1 MKSDVLTDE
10 LQLWGFEQNRM
21 IFEDGSMG
29 AAIKISSLDVVAYS
43 DEGKNALS
51 TSLTQFLNS
60 LPSGLDLQ
68 FVCDI
73 RDGNE
78 DEISQFERTAMTSN
92 NEAAKALALGRA
104 SMFRRFDQ
112 QGLIPKYDLHLFVR
126 KPFAQRLADKPRL
139 FSLTPKFQ
147 EVTEDRLKREITFFD
162 RTLEDLLQGIKSLGL
177 NARILAPDEVLNLIY
192 KQWNPTRKVALG
204 QYNPEDLR
212 ESLCL
217 TDVAIS
223 QEGFS
228 IGNMHHRVLSLKI
241 LPEATYSC
249 LGAALQGLPFGSRL
263 FFSVH
268 IPDQAKEIESLKT
281 QRRIAFSMARGKRT
295 GVADI
300 ESEAKLQDLETL
312 LEQMIASGEKVFRLS
327 LNVLLK
333 SENLEELDD
342 KLNQALI
349 AVRSLGSSE
358 AMQETIAAF
367 DIFSQMAIPNAR
379 APERS
384 KRVKTSNLAD
394 LLPVYGAWTG
404 TTEPSVLLR
413 SGSGALLKF
422 DPFDSEFTNSN
433 MLISGG
439 SGSGKSFLTNI
450 ILMQM
455 LKENPKIFFVDIGGS
470 YKKLCENLEGQYIP
484 LGVSEGISINPFDL
498 APGEETVSNQ
508 KIKFLVGLIELMAKE
523 EEVARLPKLERAEI
537 EESIREVYATSKTP
551 RLSDLREI
559 LLNHRD
565 TSIARYGKILGPWC
579 GNSLFGK
586 FLDQKTNISLNKPV
600 IAFDLKGM
608 ETYPELQA
616 VCLFLITDLVWREI
630 QKDRLTKKFLC
641 FDECWKLLKNES
653 GIVFIEEV
661 FRTFRKYKASAI
673 AISQDID
680 DFAKSRIA
688 GALLPNCSIKW
699 LLLQQQVDGGR
710 LKEVLD
716 LNDNEVHMVKSLY
729 QEKGRLS
736 QAFLLAQKNRITAV
750 VESTPLEYWIATTDP
765 KDLAALDELA
775 AKSPDESHIQRLQ
788 RLAEKYPHGV
798 AAFEKERAS

>member
-1 MKSDVLTDE
+1 MGLTACVLTPE
-10 LQLWGFEQNRM
+10 
-21 IFEDGSMG
+21 
-29 AAIKISSLDVVAYS
+29 
-43 DEGKNALS
+43 
-51 TSLTQFLNS
+51 
-60 LPSGLDLQ
+60 
-68 FVCDI
+68 
-73 RDGNE
+73 
-78 DEISQFERTAMTSN
+78 
-92 NEAAKALALGRA
+92 
-104 SMFRRFDQ
+104 
-112 QGLIPKYDLHLFVR
+112 
-126 KPFAQRLADKPRL
+126 
-139 FSLTPKFQ
+139 
-147 EVTEDRLKREITFFD
+147 
-162 RTLEDLLQGIKSLGL
+162 
-177 NARILAPDEVLNLIY
+177 EVLKLIY
-192 KQWNPTRKVALG
+192 KQWNPTRKIGLG
-204 QYNPEDLR
+204 QYDPEDLR

-228 IGNMHHRVLSLKI
+228 IGNVHHRILSLKI

-249 LGAALQGLPFGSRL
+249 LGAVLQGLPFGSRL

-268 IPDQAKEIESLKT
+268 VPDQTKELESLKT
-281 QRRIAFSMARGKRT
+281 QRRIAFSMARGKRS
-295 GVADI
+295 GVSDI

-333 SENLEELDD
+333 SENLEELED
-342 KLNQALI
+342 KVNQALI

-367 DIFSQMAIPNAR
+367 DIFSQMALPNAR
-379 APERS
+379 AAERS

-394 LLPVYGAWTG
+394 LLPIYGAWTG

-413 SGSGALLKF
+413 SSSGALLKF
-422 DPFDSEFTNSN
+422 DPFDSDFTNSN

-470 YKKLCENLEGQYIP
+470 YKKLCENLEGQYLP
-484 LGVSEGISINPFDL
+484 LGVSDGISINPFDL
-498 APGEETVSNQ
+498 AAGEEVVSNQ

-523 EEVARLPKLERAEI
+523 EDVSRLPKLERAEV
-537 EESIREVYATSKTP
+537 EEAIREVYATSKSP

-559 LLNHRD
+559 LLNHKDPNIVRF
-565 TSIARYGKILGPWC
+565 GKILTPWC
-579 GNSLFGK
+579 GDSLFGK
-586 FLDQKTNISLNKPV
+586 FLDQKTNISLDKQV
-600 IAFDLKGM
+600 VAFDLKGM

-616 VCLFLITDLVWREI
+616 VCLFLITDLVWREV

-699 LLLQQQVDGGR
+699 LLLQQQVDGER

-716 LNDNEVHMVKSLY
+716 INDNEVQMVKSLY

-736 QAFLLAQKNRITAV
+736 QAFLLAQKNRIVAV
-750 VESTPLEYWIATTDP
+750 IESTPLEYWIATTDP
-765 KDLAALDELA
+765 KDLAEVDRLTTET
-775 AKSPDESHIQRLQ
+775 PQQNHIQRLQ
-788 RLAEKYPHGV
+788 WLAEKYPHGI

>member
-1 MKSDVLTDE
+1 MKSDILTDE
-10 LQLWGFEQNRM
+10 LQLWGFENDRM
-21 IFEDGSMG
+21 VFDDGSIG
-29 AAIKISSLDVVAYS
+29 AAIRITPLDVTAFS
-43 DEGKNALS
+43 DEQRNALAG
-51 TSLTQFLNS
+51 SLIQFLNS

-78 DEISQFERTAMTSN
+78 EEIAIFETSAQLSDN
-92 NEAAKALALGRA
+92 DAAKSLALDRA
-104 SMFRRFDQ
+104 AMFREFDRS
-112 QGLIPKYDLHLFVR
+112 GYIPKFDLHIFIR
-126 KPFAQRLADKPRL
+126 KPFSQKLADKPKL
-139 FSLTPKFQ
+139 FNLNKKFP
-147 EVTEDRLKREITFFD
+147 EITSDRLKTEISYFE
-162 RTLEDLLQGIKSLGL
+162 RTIEDLTQGIKSLGL
-177 NARILAPDEVLNLIY
+177 AYKVLTPEDTLRLIY
-192 KQWNPTRKVALG
+192 QQWNPTRKISLG
-204 QYNPEDLR
+204 QYDPEDLR

-217 TDVAIS
+217 TDVSIN

-228 IGNMHHRVLSLKI
+228 IGNIHHRVLSLKI
-241 LPEATYSC
+241 LPEVTYSC
-249 LGAALQGLPFGSRL
+249 LGAILQGLPFGSRL
-263 FFSVH
+263 FFSVQV
-268 IPDQAKEIESLKT
+268 PDQTKEIESLKT

-295 GVADI
+295 GVSDI

-333 SENLEELDD
+333 SANLEELDD
-342 KLNQALI
+342 KVNQALI
-349 AVRSLGSSE
+349 AIRSLGSSE

-367 DIFSQMAIPNAR
+367 DIFSQMALPNAR
-379 APERS
+379 SLERA

-394 LLPVYGAWTG
+394 LLPIYGAWTG
-404 TTEPSVLLR
+404 TTEPSILLR
-413 SGSGALLKF
+413 SQSGALLKF

-450 ILMQM
+450 LLMQM

-484 LGVSEGISINPFDL
+484 LGVSDGICINPFDL
-498 APGEETVSNQ
+498 PEGEEVVTNQ
-508 KIKFLVGLIELMAKE
+508 KIKFLVGLIELMSKE
-523 EEVARLPKLERAEI
+523 EDVSRLPKFERAEI
-537 EESIREVYATSKTP
+537 EDAIQEVYRTSRNP

-559 LLNHRD
+559 LLNHKD
-565 TSIARYGKILGPWC
+565 QNIVRYGKILTPWC
-579 GNSLFGK
+579 GDSLFGK
-586 FLDQKTNISLNKPV
+586 FLDQKTNISLTKQV
-600 IAFDLKGM
+600 VAFDLKGM
-608 ETYPELQA
+608 ETFPELQA
-616 VCLFLITDLVWREI
+616 VCLFLITDLVWREV
-630 QKDRLTKKFLC
+630 QKDRLTEKFLC
-641 FDECWKLLKNES
+641 FDECWKLLKSES

-680 DFAKSRIA
+680 DFAKSKIA

-699 LLLQQQVDGGR
+699 LLLQQQVDGER

-716 LNDNEVHMVKSLY
+716 LNDNEVQMVKSLY
-729 QEKGRLS
+729 QEKGKLS
-736 QAFLLAQKNRITAV
+736 QAFLLAQKNRVIAV

-765 KDLAALDELA
+765 RDLACVDQLA
-775 AKSPDESHIQRLQ
+775 KDSPEQSHIQRLKQ
-788 RLAEKYPHGV
+788 LAQKYPHGV

>member
-1 MKSDVLTDE
+1 MKSDILTDE
-10 LQLWGFEQNRM
+10 LQLWGFENDRM
-21 IFEDGSMG
+21 VFDDGSIG
-29 AAIKISSLDVVAYS
+29 AAIRIIPLDVTAFS
-43 DEGKNALS
+43 DEQRNALAG
-51 TSLTQFLNS
+51 SLIQFLNS

-78 DEISQFERTAMTSN
+78 DEISIFEAAARLSD
-92 NEAAKALALGRA
+92 NEAAKSLALDRA
-104 SMFRRFDQ
+104 AMFREFDKS
-112 QGLIPKYDLHLFVR
+112 GYIPKFDLHIFIR
-126 KPFAQRLADKPRL
+126 KSFSQKLTDKPKL
-139 FSLTPKFQ
+139 FSLNKKFP
-147 EVTEDRLKREITFFD
+147 EITNDRLKKEISYFE
-162 RTLEDLLQGIKSLGL
+162 RTLEDITQGIKSLGL
-177 NARILAPDEVLNLIY
+177 TYKVLSPEEVLRLTY
-192 KQWNPTRKVALG
+192 QQWNPTRKVSLG
-204 QYNPEDLR
+204 QYDPEDLR

-217 TDVAIS
+217 TDVSIN

-228 IGNMHHRVLSLKI
+228 IGNIHHRVLSLKI

-249 LGAALQGLPFGSRL
+249 LGAILQGLPFGSRL
-263 FFSVH
+263 FFSVQV
-268 IPDQAKEIESLKT
+268 PDQTKEIESLKT
-281 QRRIAFSMARGKRT
+281 QRRIAFSMARGKRS
-295 GVADI
+295 GVSDI

-342 KLNQALI
+342 KVNQALI
-349 AVRSLGSSE
+349 AIRSLGSSE

-367 DIFSQMAIPNAR
+367 DIFSQMALPNAR
-379 APERS
+379 SLERA

-394 LLPVYGAWTG
+394 LLPLYGAWTG
-404 TTEPSVLLR
+404 TTEPSILLR
-413 SGSGALLKF
+413 SSSGALLKF

-450 ILMQM
+450 LLMQI

-470 YKKLCENLEGQYIP
+470 YKKLCENLEGQYLP
-484 LGVSEGISINPFDL
+484 LGVSEGICINPFDL
-498 APGEETVSNQ
+498 PEGEEVVSNQ
-508 KIKFLVGLIELMAKE
+508 KIKFLVGLIELMSKE
-523 EEVARLPKLERAEI
+523 EDVSRLPKLERAEI
-537 EESIREVYATSKTP
+537 EDAIQEVYRTSKNP

-559 LLNHRD
+559 LLNHKD
-565 TSIARYGKILGPWC
+565 QNIVRYGKILAPWC
-579 GNSLFGK
+579 GDSLFGK
-586 FLDQKTNISLNKPV
+586 FLDQKTNISLTKQV
-600 IAFDLKGM
+600 VAFDLKGM
-608 ETYPELQA
+608 ETFPELQA
-616 VCLFLITDLVWREI
+616 VCLFLITDLVWREV

-641 FDECWKLLKNES
+641 FDECWKLLKSES

-680 DFAKSRIA
+680 DFAKSKIA

-699 LLLQQQVDGGR
+699 LLLQQQVDGER

-716 LNDNEVHMVKSLY
+716 LNDNEIQMVKSLY
-729 QEKGRLS
+729 QEKGKLS
-736 QAFLLAQKNRITAV
+736 QAFLLAQKNRIVAV

-765 KDLAALDELA
+765 RDLATVDKLVEE
-775 AKSPDESHIQRLQ
+775 SPEQSHIQRLKA
-788 RLAEKYPHGV
+788 LAQKYPHGV

>member
-1 MKSDVLTDE
+1 MKTDILTDE
-10 LQLWGFEQNRM
+10 LQLWGFEQDRM

-29 AAIKISSLDVVAYS
+29 AALRISPLDVVAYS
-43 DEGKNALS
+43 DEGKNALAG
-51 TSLTQFLNS
+51 SLIQFLNS
-60 LPSGLDLQ
+60 LPSGIDIQ

-78 DEISQFERTAMTSN
+78 DEIVGFESVAMTST

-104 SMFRRFDQ
+104 SMFRKFDQ
-112 QGLIPKYDLHLFVR
+112 QGFIPKYDLHIFVR
-126 KPFAQRLADKPRL
+126 KPFSQRLADRTKF
-139 FSLTPKFQ
+139 FSLEPKFQ
-147 EVTEDRLKREITFFD
+147 EVTDDRLKKELSMFD

-177 NARILAPDEVLNLIY
+177 TARVLPPDEVLKLIY
-192 KQWNPTRKVALG
+192 KQWNPTRKIGLG
-204 QYNPEDLR
+204 QYDPEDLR

-228 IGNMHHRVLSLKI
+228 IGNVHHRILSLKI

-249 LGAALQGLPFGSRL
+249 LGAILQGLPFGSRL

-268 IPDQAKEIESLKT
+268 VPDQTKELESLKT
-281 QRRIAFSMARGKRT
+281 QRRIAFSMARGKRS
-295 GVADI
+295 GVSDI

-333 SENLEELDD
+333 SETLEELED
-342 KLNQALI
+342 KVNQALI
-349 AVRSLGSSE
+349 AIRSLGSSE

-367 DIFSQMAIPNAR
+367 DIFSQMALPNAR
-379 APERS
+379 AAERS

-394 LLPVYGAWTG
+394 LLPIYGAWTG

-413 SGSGALLKF
+413 SNSGALLKF
-422 DPFDSEFTNSN
+422 DPFDADFTNSN

-455 LKENPKIFFVDIGGS
+455 LKENPKIFFIDIGGS
-470 YKKLCENLEGQYIP
+470 YKKLCENLEGQYLP
-484 LGVSEGISINPFDL
+484 LGVSDGISINPFDL
-498 APGEETVSNQ
+498 AAGEEVVSNQ

-523 EEVARLPKLERAEI
+523 EDVSRLPKLERAEV
-537 EESIREVYATSKTP
+537 EEAIREVYATSKSP

-559 LLNHRD
+559 LLNHKDPNIVRF
-565 TSIARYGKILGPWC
+565 GKILTPWC
-579 GNSLFGK
+579 GDSLFGK
-586 FLDQKTNISLNKPV
+586 FLDQKTNISLDKQV
-600 IAFDLKGM
+600 VAFDLKGM

-616 VCLFLITDLVWREI
+616 VCLFLITDLVWREV

-699 LLLQQQVDGGR
+699 LLLQQQVDGER

-716 LNDNEVHMVKSLY
+716 LNDNEVQMVKSLY
-729 QEKGRLS
+729 QEKGLLS
-736 QAFLLAQKNRITAV
+736 QAFLLAQKNRIIAV

-765 KDLAALDELA
+765 KDLAEMDRLA
-775 AKSPDESHIQRLQ
+775 AENTQQTHIQRLQ
-788 RLAEKYPHGV
+788 QLAEKYPHGV

>member
-1 MKSDVLTDE
+1 MKTDILTDE
-10 LQLWGFEQNRM
+10 IQLWGFEQDRM

-29 AAIKISSLDVVAYS
+29 AALRISPLDVVAYS

-51 TSLTQFLNS
+51 GSLIQFLNS
-60 LPSGLDLQ
+60 LPSSIDIQ

-78 DEISQFERTAMTSN
+78 DEIAGFESVAMTST
-92 NEAAKALALGRA
+92 NEAAKVLALGRV
-104 SMFRRFDQ
+104 SMFRKFDQ
-112 QGLIPKYDLHLFVR
+112 QGFIPKYDLHIFVR
-126 KPFAQRLADKPRL
+126 KPFSQRLADRTKF
-139 FSLTPKFQ
+139 FSLEPKFQ
-147 EVTEDRLKREITFFD
+147 EVTEDRLKKELSMFD

-177 NARILAPDEVLNLIY
+177 TACVLTPEEVLKLVY
-192 KQWNPTRKVALG
+192 KQWNPTRKIGLG
-204 QYNPEDLR
+204 QYDPEDLR

-228 IGNMHHRVLSLKI
+228 IGNVHHRILSLKI

-249 LGAALQGLPFGSRL
+249 LGAVLQGLPFGSRL

-268 IPDQAKEIESLKT
+268 VPDQTKELESLKT
-281 QRRIAFSMARGKRT
+281 QRRIAFSMARGKRS
-295 GVADI
+295 GVSDI

-333 SENLEELDD
+333 SENLEELED
-342 KLNQALI
+342 KVNQALI

-367 DIFSQMAIPNAR
+367 DIFSQMALPNAR
-379 APERS
+379 AAERS

-394 LLPVYGAWTG
+394 LLPIYGAWTG

-413 SGSGALLKF
+413 SSSGALLKF
-422 DPFDSEFTNSN
+422 DPFDADFTNSN

-470 YKKLCENLEGQYIP
+470 YKKLCENLEGQYLP
-484 LGVSEGISINPFDL
+484 LGVSDGISINPFDL
-498 APGEETVSNQ
+498 AAGEEVVSNQ

-523 EEVARLPKLERAEI
+523 EDVSRLPKLERAEV
-537 EESIREVYATSKTP
+537 EEAIREVYATSKSP

-559 LLNHRD
+559 LLNHKDPNIVRF
-565 TSIARYGKILGPWC
+565 GKILTPWC
-579 GNSLFGK
+579 GDSLFGK
-586 FLDQKTNISLNKPV
+586 FLDQKTNISLDKQV
-600 IAFDLKGM
+600 VAFDLKGM

-616 VCLFLITDLVWREI
+616 VCLFLITDLVWREV

-699 LLLQQQVDGGR
+699 LLLQQQVDGER

-716 LNDNEVHMVKSLY
+716 LNDNEVQMVKSLY

-736 QAFLLAQKNRITAV
+736 QAFLLAQKNRIVVV

-765 KDLAALDELA
+765 KDLAEVDRLTTET
-775 AKSPDESHIQRLQ
+775 PQQNHIQRLQ
-788 RLAEKYPHGV
+788 WLAEKYPHGI

>member
-1 MKSDVLTDE
+1 MKSDILTDE
-10 LQLWGFEQNRM
+10 LQLWGFEKDRM
-21 IFEDGSMG
+21 IFEDGSIG
-29 AAIKISSLDVVAYS
+29 AAIKVAPIDVCAFS
-43 DEGKNALS
+43 DEGKNAFAG
-51 TSLTQFLNS
+51 SLIQFLNS

-78 DEISQFERTAMTSN
+78 EEIADFESAAMTST

-104 SMFRRFDQ
+104 SMFRKFDQ
-112 QGLIPKYDLHLFVR
+112 QGFVPKYDLHIFVR
-126 KPFAQRLADKPRL
+126 KPFSQRLADKTKF
-139 FSLTPKFQ
+139 FSFAPKFQ
-147 EVTEDRLKREITFFD
+147 EVTEDRLKKELSFFE

-177 NARILAPDEVLNLIY
+177 SASVLKPEEILRLIY
-192 KQWNPTRKVALG
+192 KQWNPTRKIGLG
-204 QYNPEDLR
+204 QYDPEDLR

-217 TDVAIS
+217 TDIAIS

-228 IGNMHHRVLSLKI
+228 IGNVHHRVLSVKI

-263 FFSVH
+263 FFSVQV
-268 IPDQAKEIESLKT
+268 PDQTKEIESLKT
-281 QRRIAFSMARGKRT
+281 QRRIAFSMARGKRN
-295 GVADI
+295 GVSDI

-327 LNVLLK
+327 LNILLK
-333 SENLEELDD
+333 SENLEVLDD
-342 KLNQALI
+342 KVNQALI

-367 DIFSQMAIPNAR
+367 DIFSQMALPNAR
-379 APERS
+379 ATERS

-394 LLPVYGAWTG
+394 LLPIYGAWTG
-404 TTEPSVLLR
+404 TTVPSVLLR
-413 SGSGALLKF
+413 SSSGALLKF

-470 YKKLCENLEGQYIP
+470 YKKLCENLEGQYLP
-484 LGVSEGISINPFDL
+484 LGVSEGLSINPFDL
-498 APGEETVSNQ
+498 APGEEVASNQ
-508 KIKFLVGLIELMAKE
+508 KIKFLVGLIELMTKE
-523 EEVARLPKLERAEI
+523 EDVSRLPKLERAEI
-537 EESIREVYATSKTP
+537 EDAIREVYASSKEP
-551 RLSDLREI
+551 RLSDLRAI
-559 LLNHRD
+559 LLNHKD
-565 TSIARYGKILGPWC
+565 PNLTRYGKILAPWC
-579 GNSLFGK
+579 GDSLFGR
-586 FLDQKTNISLNKPV
+586 FLDQKTNISLNKQV
-600 IAFDLKGM
+600 VAFDLKGM

-616 VCLFLITDLVWREI
+616 VCLFLITDLVWREV

-653 GIVFIEEV
+653 GVVFIEEV

-699 LLLQQQVDGGR
+699 LLLQQQVDGDR

-716 LNDNEVHMVKSLY
+716 LNDNEVQMVKSKY

-736 QAFLLAQKNRITAV
+736 QAFLLAQKNRIVAV

-765 KDLAALDELA
+765 KDLAVVDQLTADFPEQN
-775 AKSPDESHIQRLQ
+775 HIQRLQ
-788 RLAEKYPHGV
+788 QLAEKYPHGI

>member
-1 MKSDVLTDE
+1 MKTDILTDE
-10 LQLWGFEQNRM
+10 LQLWGFEQDRM

-29 AAIKISSLDVVAYS
+29 AALRISPLDVVAYS
-43 DEGKNALS
+43 DEGKNALAG
-51 TSLTQFLNS
+51 SLIQFLNS
-60 LPSGLDLQ
+60 LPSGLDVQ

-78 DEISQFERTAMTSN
+78 DEITGFENAAMTST
-92 NEAAKALALGRA
+92 NEAAKALALGRV
-104 SMFRRFDQ
+104 SMLRKFDQ
-112 QGLIPKYDLHLFVR
+112 QGFIPKYDLHVFVR
-126 KPFAQRLADKPRL
+126 KPFSQRLADRTKF
-139 FSLTPKFQ
+139 FSLEPKFQ
-147 EVTEDRLKREITFFD
+147 EVTEDRLKKELSMFD
-162 RTLEDLLQGIKSLGL
+162 RTLEDLLQGVKSLGL
-177 NARILAPDEVLNLIY
+177 TACVLTPEEVLKLVY
-192 KQWNPTRKVALG
+192 KQWNPTRKIGLG
-204 QYNPEDLR
+204 QYDPEDLR

-228 IGNMHHRVLSLKI
+228 IGNVHHRILSLKI

-249 LGAALQGLPFGSRL
+249 LGAVLQGLPFGSRL

-268 IPDQAKEIESLKT
+268 VPDQTNELESLKT
-281 QRRIAFSMARGKRT
+281 QRRIAFSMARGKRS
-295 GVADI
+295 GVSDI

-333 SENLEELDD
+333 SENLEELED
-342 KLNQALI
+342 KVNQALI

-367 DIFSQMAIPNAR
+367 DIFSQMALPNAR
-379 APERS
+379 AAERS

-394 LLPVYGAWTG
+394 LLPIYGAWTG

-413 SGSGALLKF
+413 SSSGALLKF
-422 DPFDSEFTNSN
+422 DPFDADFTNSN

-470 YKKLCENLEGQYIP
+470 YKKLCENLEGQYLP
-484 LGVSEGISINPFDL
+484 LGVSDGISINPFDL
-498 APGEETVSNQ
+498 AAGEEVVSNQ

-523 EEVARLPKLERAEI
+523 EDVSRLPKLERAEV
-537 EESIREVYATSKTP
+537 EEAIREVYATSKSP

-559 LLNHRD
+559 LLNHKDPNIVRF
-565 TSIARYGKILGPWC
+565 GKILTPWC
-579 GNSLFGK
+579 GDSLFGK
-586 FLDQKTNISLNKPV
+586 FLDQKTNISLDKQV
-600 IAFDLKGM
+600 VAFDLKGM

-616 VCLFLITDLVWREI
+616 VCLFLITDLVWREV

-699 LLLQQQVDGGR
+699 LLLQQQVDGER

-716 LNDNEVHMVKSLY
+716 LNDNEVQMVKSLY

-736 QAFLLAQKNRITAV
+736 QAFLLAQKNRIVAV

-765 KDLAALDELA
+765 KDLAEVDGLTAET
-775 AKSPDESHIQRLQ
+775 PQQNHIQRLQ
-788 RLAEKYPHGV
+788 WLAEKYPHGI

>member
-10 LQLWGFEQNRM
+10 LQLWGFENDRM
-21 IFEDGSMG
+21 VFDDGSIG
-29 AAIKISSLDVVAYS
+29 AAIKVTPLDVTAFS
-43 DEGKNALS
+43 DEQRNALAG
-51 TSLTQFLNS
+51 SLIQFLNS

-68 FVCDI
+68 FACDI

-78 DEISQFERTAMTSN
+78 DEISIFETAAKRSD
-92 NEAAKALALGRA
+92 NEAAKSLALDRA
-104 SMFRRFDQ
+104 SMFREFDKK
-112 QGLIPKYDLHLFVR
+112 GYIPKFDLHVFVR
-126 KPFAQRLADKPRL
+126 KTFSQKLSDKPKL
-139 FSLTPKFQ
+139 LSLNKKFP
-147 EVTEDRLKREITFFD
+147 EITNDRLKKEISYFE
-162 RTLEDLLQGIKSLGL
+162 RTIEDLTQGIKSLGL
-177 NARILAPDEVLNLIY
+177 TYKVLTPEDTLKLIY
-192 KQWNPTRKVALG
+192 QQWNPTRKISLG
-204 QYNPEDLR
+204 QYDPEDLR

-217 TDVAIS
+217 TDVSIN

-228 IGNMHHRVLSLKI
+228 IGNIHHRVLSLKI

-249 LGAALQGLPFGSRL
+249 LGAILQGLPFGSRL
-263 FFSVH
+263 FFSVQV
-268 IPDQAKEIESLKT
+268 PDQTKEIESLKT
-281 QRRIAFSMARGKRT
+281 QRRIAFSMARGKRS
-295 GVADI
+295 GVSDI

-333 SENLEELDD
+333 SDNLEELDD
-342 KLNQALI
+342 KVNQALI
-349 AVRSLGSSE
+349 AIRSLGSSE

-367 DIFSQMAIPNAR
+367 DIFSQMALPNAR
-379 APERS
+379 SLERA

-394 LLPVYGAWTG
+394 LLPLYGAWTG
-404 TTEPSVLLR
+404 TTEPSILLR
-413 SGSGALLKF
+413 SQSGALLKF

-450 ILMQM
+450 LLMQM

-470 YKKLCENLEGQYIP
+470 YKKLCENLEGQYLP
-484 LGVSEGISINPFDL
+484 LGVSEGICINPFDL
-498 APGEETVSNQ
+498 PEGEEVVSNQ
-508 KIKFLVGLIELMAKE
+508 KIKFLVGLIELMSKE
-523 EEVARLPKLERAEI
+523 EDVSRLPKLERAEI
-537 EESIREVYATSKTP
+537 EDAIQEVYRTSKNP

-559 LLNHRD
+559 LLNHKD
-565 TSIARYGKILGPWC
+565 ANIVRYGKILAPWC
-579 GNSLFGK
+579 GDSLFGK
-586 FLDQKTNISLNKPV
+586 FLDQKTNISLSKQV
-600 IAFDLKGM
+600 VAFDLKGM
-608 ETYPELQA
+608 ETFPELQA
-616 VCLFLITDLVWREI
+616 VCLFLITDLVWREV

-641 FDECWKLLKNES
+641 FDECWKLLKSES

-680 DFAKSRIA
+680 DFAKSKIA

-699 LLLQQQVDGGR
+699 LLLQQQVDGER

-716 LNDNEVHMVKSLY
+716 LNDNEVQMVKSLY
-729 QEKGRLS
+729 QEKGKLS
-736 QAFLLAQKNRITAV
+736 QAFLLAQKNRIVAV

-765 KDLAALDELA
+765 KDLATVDQLVEDNPGL
-775 AKSPDESHIQRLQ
+775 SHIERLKA
-788 RLAEKYPHGV
+788 LAQKYPHGV

>member
-1 MKSDVLTDE
+1 MKTDILTDE
-10 LQLWGFEQNRM
+10 LQLWGFEQDRM

-29 AAIKISSLDVVAYS
+29 AVLRISPLDVVAYS

-51 TSLTQFLNS
+51 GSLIQFLNS
-60 LPSGLDLQ
+60 LPSGLDVQ

-78 DEISQFERTAMTSN
+78 DAIAGFESVAMTST
-92 NEAAKALALGRA
+92 NEAAKALALGRV
-104 SMFRRFDQ
+104 SMLRKFDQ
-112 QGLIPKYDLHLFVR
+112 QGFIPKYDLHIFVR
-126 KPFAQRLADKPRL
+126 KPFSQRLADRTKF
-139 FSLTPKFQ
+139 FSLEPKFQ
-147 EVTEDRLKREITFFD
+147 EVTEDRLKKELSMFD
-162 RTLEDLLQGIKSLGL
+162 RTLEDLLQGVKSLGL
-177 NARILAPDEVLNLIY
+177 TACVLTPEEVLKLVY
-192 KQWNPTRKVALG
+192 KQWNPTRKIGLG
-204 QYNPEDLR
+204 QYDPEDLR

-228 IGNMHHRVLSLKI
+228 IGSVHHRILSLKI

-249 LGAALQGLPFGSRL
+249 LGAVLQGLPFGSRL

-268 IPDQAKEIESLKT
+268 VPDQTNELESLKT
-281 QRRIAFSMARGKRT
+281 QRRIAFSMARGKRS
-295 GVADI
+295 GVSDI

-333 SENLEELDD
+333 SENLEELED
-342 KLNQALI
+342 KVNQALI

-367 DIFSQMAIPNAR
+367 DIFSQMALPNAR
-379 APERS
+379 AAERS

-394 LLPVYGAWTG
+394 LLPIYGAWTG

-413 SGSGALLKF
+413 SSSGALLKF
-422 DPFDSEFTNSN
+422 DPFDADFTNSN

-470 YKKLCENLEGQYIP
+470 YKKLCENLEGQYLP
-484 LGVSEGISINPFDL
+484 LGVSDGISINPFDL
-498 APGEETVSNQ
+498 AAGEEVVSNQ

-523 EEVARLPKLERAEI
+523 EDVSRLPKLERAEV
-537 EESIREVYATSKTP
+537 EEAIREVYATSKSP

-559 LLNHRD
+559 LLNHKDPNIVRF
-565 TSIARYGKILGPWC
+565 GKILTPWC
-579 GNSLFGK
+579 GDSLFGK
-586 FLDQKTNISLNKPV
+586 FLDQKTNISLDKQV
-600 IAFDLKGM
+600 VAFDLKGM

-616 VCLFLITDLVWREI
+616 VCLFLITDLVWREV

-699 LLLQQQVDGGR
+699 LLLQQQVDGER

-716 LNDNEVHMVKSLY
+716 LNDNEVQMVKSLY

-736 QAFLLAQKNRITAV
+736 QAFLLAQKNRIVAV

-765 KDLAALDELA
+765 KDLAEVDRLTAET
-775 AKSPDESHIQRLQ
+775 PQQNHIQRLQ
-788 RLAEKYPHGV
+788 WLAEKYPHGI